1 MADGRAPSG
10 ACQGATQ
17 GAMQGAMQGTWPSRC
32 WPLARS
38 VAQAFTVFALWLAGM
53 HSAQAVTVLDD
64 RQQKVQIAQAPQ
76 RIVSLLPSLTETV
89 CALNQCHKLVG
100 LDRYSNWP
108 ESVKSVPRVG
118 GGLDPNIESIVALKP
133 DLVLLAGSTR
143 GADRLQAL
151 GLTVLRLEPN
161 NHADA
166 QRVWRTVGQALHV
179 PTVDSERAWQN
190 IQADMQA
197 AVQSLSPAAR
207 GQRVYLEVSPAP
219 YGASESSFMGETLSR
234 MGVGNILPASMG
246 PFPQVN
252 PEWVVRSQ
260 PDVIMAGDSSRA
272 SMLQRPGWSGLAAM
286 QGQRLCVL
294 KPSESDMLMRAGPR
308 MAEGAWLMAG
318 CLNRAAATLDAA
330 GNKTPIGV
338 PR

>member
-1 MADGRAPSG
+1 MPECLSSS
-10 ACQGATQ
+10 QHVV
-17 GAMQGAMQGTWPSRC
+17 SRSRV
-32 WPLARS
+32 WIS
-38 VAQAFTVFALWLAGM
+38 AFAGM
-53 HSAQAVTVLDD
+53 TTSWFLGALACFFLSAILQPAHAVTVLDD
-64 RQQKVQIAQAPQ
+64 RQQKVQIDQAPQ

-133 DLVLLAGSTR
+133 DLVLAAGSTR

-151 GLTVLRLEPN
+151 GLKVLRLEPR

-166 QRVWRTVGQALHV
+166 QRVLRTVAQALHV
-179 PTVDSERAWQN
+179 PAADSERVWQS
-190 IQADMQA
+190 IQTGVQA

-207 GQRVYLEVSPAP
+207 QQRVYFEVSPAP

-234 MGVGNILPASMG
+234 MGVANILPASMG

-252 PEWVVRSQ
+252 PEWVVQAR

-272 SMLQRPGWSGLAAM
+272 SMLQRPGWSRLRAM
-286 QGQRLCVL
+286 QGQRLCVF
-294 KPSESDMLMRAGPR
+294 KQDESDMLVRAGPR
-308 MAEGAWLMAG
+308 MAEGAQLMAD
-318 CLNRAAATLDAA
+318 CLNRAAAQVDT
-330 GNKTPIGV
+330 GV
-338 PR
+338 QR